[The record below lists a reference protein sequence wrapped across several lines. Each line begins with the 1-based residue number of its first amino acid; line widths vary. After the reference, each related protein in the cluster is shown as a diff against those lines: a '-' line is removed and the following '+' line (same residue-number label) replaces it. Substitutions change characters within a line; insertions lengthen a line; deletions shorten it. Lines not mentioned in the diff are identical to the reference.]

1 MRPTMWMAATVLLF
15 ATPAACV
22 AQQATQTQS
31 QTQSQSQVQGQ
42 AQAQNQSA
50 APAKT
55 QATVTNSTNSVAE
68 AARKAKQDQ
77 KNAPKPVVFTNENL
91 PRAST
96 ISIVGTNRPPETGA
110 ELQADA
116 AADAKSDEQAWR
128 QKFADARYKL
138 QQDRQKLQ
146 MLQNEFN
153 ALGMVRYFNEADA
166 VSKQQAIADQQKQI
180 NADQAAIDDLT
191 EELRKAGGD
200 PAWAR

>member
-1 MRPTMWMAATVLLF
+1 MRPTMWMAATVFLF
-15 ATPAACV
+15 ATLAVCV
-22 AQQATQTQS
+22 AQQTSQSAQTQTQTQA
-31 QTQSQSQVQGQ
+31 QTQAQTQTPAAASAKPQ
-42 AQAQNQSA
+42 AA
-50 APAKT
+50 AT
-55 QATVTNSTNSVAE
+55 SSTDSVAE

-77 KNAPKPVVFTNENL
+77 KNSPKPVVFTNENL

-96 ISIVGTNRPPETGA
+96 ISIVGTNRPPESGA
-110 ELQADA
+110 EQQAQA
-116 AADAKSDEQAWR
+116 AADAKSDEQTWK

-153 ALGMVRYFNEADA
+153 ALGLVRYFNEADA

-191 EELRKAGGD
+191 EALRKAGGD

>member
-1 MRPTMWMAATVLLF
+1 MRSTIWMAATVFLF
-15 ATPAACV
+15 ATPAMCA
-22 AQQATQTQS
+22 AQQASQSTQAQTQS
-31 QTQSQSQVQGQ
+31 Q
-42 AQAQNQSA
+42 AQAQTQGT
-50 APAKT
+50 APAKP
-55 QATVTNSTNSVAE
+55 QATATNSTDSVAE
-68 AARKAKQDQ
+68 AARKAKEQQ
-77 KNAPKPVVFTNENL
+77 KNAPKPIVFTNENL

-96 ISIVGTNRPPETGA
+96 ISIVGTDRPPETGA
-110 ELQADA
+110 ERQADA
-116 AADAKSDEQAWR
+116 AADAKSDEQMWK

-191 EELRKAGGD
+191 EALRKAGGD
-200 PAWAR
+200 PSWAR